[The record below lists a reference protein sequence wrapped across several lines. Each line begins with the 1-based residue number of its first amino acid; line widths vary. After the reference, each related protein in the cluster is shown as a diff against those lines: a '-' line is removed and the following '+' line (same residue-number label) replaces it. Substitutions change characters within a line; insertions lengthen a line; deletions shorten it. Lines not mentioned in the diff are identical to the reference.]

1 MQDSLARE
9 LEAEIEELDVAV
21 QQPYQQPY
29 QEPAPAIE
37 PIPQAVPISKGLS
50 KFEVILIAALGI
62 IIFGLILM
70 NVSTSLEM
78 TNASRSMQDVNSS
91 IAQAQIEIE
100 NLNQQSHELSRYDR
114 IYEIAKKNGL
124 ELHEENIR
132 NIAPVE

>member
-9 LEAEIEELDVAV
+9 LEADIEEQTVAM
-21 QQPYQQPY
+21 QQPYRQVTQ
-29 QEPAPAIE
+29 AIE

-50 KFEVILIAALGI
+50 KFEIFLITALGMI
-62 IIFGLILM
+62 VFGLVLM
-70 NVSTSLEM
+70 NIHSSLEM
-78 TNASRSMQDVNSS
+78 TNSSRMVQDVDSS
-91 IAQAQIEIE
+91 IAQTQIEIE

-114 IYEIAKKNGL
+114 IYAIAQKYGL